1 VTQRLQKHFRSH
13 SNRAGRNAG
22 GSLAHSVHSQLS
34 SARIGLGMA
43 TGRVRGGCSF
53 SGPEPETRTKN
64 PTRTRTPWWGKIR
77 PRTRTRW
84 GPENRRGPVNRVMQ
98 TQIAVQR
105 IQKYKQQSTDC
116 YLSIYNELMTY
127 NYNHSIGVCFYKTC
141 ECLCKQHTTVQHRH
155 TTY

>member
-1 VTQRLQKHFRSH
+1 MESIFQNSIVWLHMKLRFRIRDLIPW
-13 SNRAGRNAG
+13 NWTITKN
-22 GSLAHSVHSQLS
+22 SLFQ
-34 SARIGLGMA
+34 LGMA

>member
-1 VTQRLQKHFRSH
+1 VRKVRI
-13 SNRAGRNAG
+13 
-22 GSLAHSVHSQLS
+22 SVYPLGEGFCP
-34 SARIGLGMA
+34 IKDPWVGMA